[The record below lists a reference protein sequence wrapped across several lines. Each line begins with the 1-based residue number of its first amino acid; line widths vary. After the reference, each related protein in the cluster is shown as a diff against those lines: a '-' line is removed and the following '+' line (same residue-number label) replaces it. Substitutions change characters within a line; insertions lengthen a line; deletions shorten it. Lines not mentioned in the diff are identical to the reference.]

1 MTQEFY
7 GKDLAKY
14 KIERAKEE
22 VDTAKLLFDNQK
34 LKAANN

>member
-7 GKDLAKY
+7 GEDLAKY
-14 KIERAKEE
+14 KIERACEE
-22 VDTAKLLFDNQK
+22 LDTAELLYNNGK